1 MIKVT
6 FTFDESTVAYLSRT
20 AARLGLPKSQV
31 VREAIRVY
39 GEQMDRL
46 SDAERERLLEVFDE
60 VTASIPERPRREI
73 DAELAELRR
82 SRRKGGRTHPGT
94 GGR

>member
-6 FTFDESTVAYLSRT
+6 FTLDEPTVSYLART
-20 AARLGLPKSQV
+20 AERLGLPKSQV

-46 SDAERERLLEVFDE
+46 TDAERDRMLAVFDE
-60 VTASIPERPRREI
+60 VTAAIPERSRSEV
-73 DAELAELRR
+73 DKELAEVRR
-82 SRRKGGRTHPGT
+82 SRRKGGRGSQSGPG
-94 GGR
+94 R